1 MISKN
6 KNLFLKIYILFVII
20 ISVALIILQILGSKN
35 RIGYL
40 TDFNLNIERML
51 NLYDLENIIEDFTV
65 DGKLDEENIKNYLLT
80 NENITNYIYHFRIRY
95 YDKVFRNNDIYG
107 VYPDLSNL
115 PDYMEN
121 AEMEDKGSPYGNF
134 ISDRKTIEEDK
145 IDNVNYTLKPK
156 PLILYIVVIIA
167 IILLLIIPNTLD
179 IKFNI
184 NEYFDSKINNLSC
197 VIILLLLVFII
208 MFFSLKL
215 YNFNKYGLLIHYE
228 TYGDQSQFLTIASMV
243 KNEGWAPIPSER
255 LGAPFGRY
263 LGTYSMF
270 LLMNF
275 EIILMKIIS
284 IFFENPS
291 DILQISYCMI
301 FPITAI
307 ISFYVMRNINISKFM
322 SIFGSLIFSFVPF
335 IFFRNTSHYNY
346 ATIYFIPIT
355 ILLCIWLFQDDD
367 FLIPNNKFFKNK
379 KNIIAIFFMLLIANN
394 GGGYYQFFSCFLI
407 SITAISKLLKTKNIK
422 SLVPFI
428 ISIFTTV
435 LFFIVNFIPIIIY
448 KILNSNISI
457 LNDESRIWIEAEMAA
472 FKISHLFFNT
482 KISEKYYNSAML
494 VNENITEYS
503 GIIVIVGFLGLIL
516 YLFLN
521 KTYKK
526 QIVLL
531 LSELN
536 IFSVLLATMGGFGV
550 LFNYYFI
557 PIIRAYNRIS
567 IYIAYMSILAFCIFI
582 DKYFKKKNF
591 IFYIVFTVIFIFSLY
606 DQILNNTT
614 YNENEIKKY
623 ALDKEFIE
631 SIEKN
636 MPKNSSVYQFPNV
649 GFFGFFSGKI
659 HPGSYYR
666 NLIGYIFSKDL
677 RWSYGLEGTRK
688 EMEWYKMVNKMNAI
702 DLLNEISFAGF
713 DGLYIDKYLYGDEDY
728 INQLENDLI
737 NILGEPAVSA
747 ENGNLLF
754 FSLIDFKENKLD
766 KNYKPLINNYLLE
779 IAK

>member
-20 ISVALIILQILGSKN
+20 ISIALIILQILGSKN
-35 RIGYL
+35 RVGYL
-40 TDFNLNIERML
+40 TDFKLNVAKTLEL
-51 NLYDLENIIEDFTV
+51 NNLENINN
-65 DGKLDEENIKNYLLT
+65 KLDEEGLKNFILN

-95 YDKVFRNNDIYG
+95 YDKVFRNSDIYG

-121 AEMEDKGSPYGNF
+121 AEMEKGGSPYGNF
-134 ISDRKTIEEDK
+134 ISDKKLFEEEK
-145 IDNVNYTLKPK
+145 IDNVIYTLKVK
-156 PLILYIVVIIA
+156 GNIFYIVITIIVA
-167 IILLLIIPNTLD
+167 ISLMAISLFLH
-179 IKFNI
+179 IKFNTFVMKYDLLYV
-184 NEYFDSKINNLSC
+184 YF
-197 VIILLLLVFII
+197 LLIAVFII

-215 YNFNKYGLLIHYE
+215 YNFNKYGLLLHYE

-322 SIFGSLIFSFVPF
+322 SIFGSLVFTFVPY

-346 ATIYFIPIT
+346 ATMYFIPLT

-457 LNDESRIWIEAEMAA
+457 LDETRIWKEAEIYA

-482 KISEKYYNSAML
+482 KISEKYYKGAML

-557 PIIRAYNRIS
+557 PIIRSYNRIS

-591 IFYIVFTVIFIFSLY
+591 IFYIVFAVIFIFSLY

-649 GFFGFFSGKI
+649 GFYGFFSGKI

-688 EMEWYKMVNKMNAI
+688 EMEWYKTVNKMNAI

-728 INQLENDLI
+728 INRLENDLI

>member
-1 MISKN
+1 M
-6 KNLFLKIYILFVII
+6 
-20 ISVALIILQILGSKN
+20 
-35 RIGYL
+35 
-40 TDFNLNIERML
+40 
-51 NLYDLENIIEDFTV
+51 
-65 DGKLDEENIKNYLLT
+65 
-80 NENITNYIYHFRIRY
+80 
-95 YDKVFRNNDIYG
+95 
-107 VYPDLSNL
+107 
-115 PDYMEN
+115 
-121 AEMEDKGSPYGNF
+121 
-134 ISDRKTIEEDK
+134 
-145 IDNVNYTLKPK
+145 
-156 PLILYIVVIIA
+156 
-167 IILLLIIPNTLD
+167 
-179 IKFNI
+179 
-184 NEYFDSKINNLSC
+184 
-197 VIILLLLVFII
+197 
-208 MFFSLKL
+208 
-215 YNFNKYGLLIHYE
+215 
-228 TYGDQSQFLTIASMV
+228 
-243 KNEGWAPIPSER
+243 
-255 LGAPFGRY
+255 
-263 LGTYSMF
+263 
-270 LLMNF
+270 
-275 EIILMKIIS
+275 
-284 IFFENPS
+284 
-291 DILQISYCMI
+291 
-301 FPITAI
+301 
-307 ISFYVMRNINISKFM
+307 
-322 SIFGSLIFSFVPF
+322 
-335 IFFRNTSHYNY
+335 
-346 ATIYFIPIT
+346 YFIPLT

-457 LNDESRIWIEAEMAA
+457 LNDETRIWKEAEIYA

-482 KISEKYYNSAML
+482 KISEKYYKGAML

-614 YNENEIKKY
+614 YNEDKIKKY

-631 SIEKN
+631 SIEKI

-649 GFFGFFSGKI
+649 GFYGFFSGKM

-766 KNYKPLINNYLLE
+766 KNYKPLINNYLSE
-779 IAK
+779 AAK

>member
-1 MISKN
+1 MKSKN
-6 KNLFLKIYILFVII
+6 KNLFLKIYIPFVII
-20 ISVALIILQILGSKN
+20 TIIALVVLQILGSKK

-40 TDFNLNIERML
+40 TDFNLNIERTLEL
-51 NLYDLENIIEDFTV
+51 NNLTNINESFTI
-65 DGKLDEENIKNYLLT
+65 DGKLDEESIKNYIFT
-80 NENITNYIYHFRIRY
+80 NENITNYVYHFRIRY

-107 VYPDLSNL
+107 VYVDLSNL

-121 AEMEDKGSPYGNF
+121 AEMEAGGSPYGNF
-134 ISDRKTIEEDK
+134 ISDRKTIEEYK
-145 IDNVNYTLKPK
+145 IDNVGYTLKVKRNIFYIVIPIIVAISLMAI
-156 PLILYIVVIIA
+156 PLFLYMKFSSFFMKYDLLYIYY
-167 IILLLIIPNTLD
+167 LLIA
-179 IKFNI
+179 
-184 NEYFDSKINNLSC
+184 
-197 VIILLLLVFII
+197 VFVI

-215 YNFNKYGLLIHYE
+215 YNFDKYGLLLRYE

-243 KNEGWAPIPSER
+243 KNEGWAPIPTDR

-322 SIFGSLIFSFVPF
+322 SIFGSLIFTFVPY

-346 ATIYFIPIT
+346 ATMYFIPLT
-355 ILLCIWLFQDDD
+355 ILLCIWLFQYDD
-367 FLIPNNKFFKNK
+367 FLIPSKKFFKNK
-379 KNIIAIFFMLLIANN
+379 KNIIAIIFMILIANN

-407 SITAISKLLKTKNIK
+407 SITAISKLLKTKTIK
-422 SLVPFI
+422 SLIPFI

-435 LFFIVNFIPIIIY
+435 LFFIINFIPIIIY
-448 KILNSNISI
+448 KILNSNISV
-457 LNDESRIWIEAEMAA
+457 LNDETRIWQEAEFYA
-472 FKISHLFFNT
+472 FKISHILFNT
-482 KISEKYYNSAML
+482 KIFSEYYQTAML
-494 VNENITEYS
+494 VNENRTEYS
-503 GIIVIVGFLGLIL
+503 GIIVIAGFLGLIL

-526 QIVLL
+526 QTVLL

-550 LFNYYFI
+550 LFNYFI
-557 PIIRAYNRIS
+557 SPIIRAYNRIS

-591 IFYIVFTVIFIFSLY
+591 IFYIVFVIISVIVLY
-606 DQILNNTT
+606 EQIPNDIT
-614 YNENEIKKY
+614 YNENEMKKY

-631 SIEKN
+631 SIEKII
-636 MPKNSSVYQFPNV
+636 PKNSSIYQLPTV
-649 GFFGFFSGKI
+649 GFYEKFSDKNRG
-659 HPGSYYR
+659 PDYR

-677 RWSYGLEGTRK
+677 KWSYGLERTRK
-688 EMEWYKMVNKMNAI
+688 EIEWYQTVNKMNAV
-702 DLLNEISFAGF
+702 DLLNEISYAGF

-737 NILGEPAVSA
+737 NILGKPSIST

-766 KNYKPLINNYLLE
+766 KNYQPLINDYLSE
-779 IAK
+779 AK

>member
-20 ISVALIILQILGSKN
+20 ISIALIILQILGSKN
-35 RIGYL
+35 RVGYL
-40 TDFNLNIERML
+40 TDFKLNVAKTLEL
-51 NLYDLENIIEDFTV
+51 NNLENINN
-65 DGKLDEENIKNYLLT
+65 KLDEEGLKNFILN

-95 YDKVFRNNDIYG
+95 YDKVFRNSDIYG

-121 AEMEDKGSPYGNF
+121 AEMEKGGSPYGNF
-134 ISDRKTIEEDK
+134 ISDKKLFEEEK
-145 IDNVNYTLKPK
+145 IDNVIYTLKVK
-156 PLILYIVVIIA
+156 GNIFYIVITIIVA
-167 IILLLIIPNTLD
+167 ISLMAISLFLH
-179 IKFNI
+179 IKFNTFVMKYDLLYV
-184 NEYFDSKINNLSC
+184 YF
-197 VIILLLLVFII
+197 LLIAVFII

-215 YNFNKYGLLIHYE
+215 YNFNKYGLLLHYE

-322 SIFGSLIFSFVPF
+322 SIFGSLVFTFVPY

-346 ATIYFIPIT
+346 ATMYFIPLT

-457 LNDESRIWIEAEMAA
+457 LNDETRIWKEAEIYA

-482 KISEKYYNSAML
+482 KISEKYYKGAML

-557 PIIRAYNRIS
+557 PIIRSYNRIS

-591 IFYIVFTVIFIFSLY
+591 IFYIVFAVIFIFSLY

-649 GFFGFFSGKI
+649 GFYGFFSGKI
-659 HPGSYYR
+659 HQGSYYR

-688 EMEWYKMVNKMNAI
+688 EMEWYKTVNKMNAI

-728 INQLENDLI
+728 INRLENDLI

>member
-1 MISKN
+1 MKSKN
-6 KNLFLKIYILFVII
+6 KNLFLKIYIPFVII
-20 ISVALIILQILGSKN
+20 TIIALVVLQILGSKK

-40 TDFNLNIERML
+40 TEFNLNIERTLEL
-51 NLYDLENIIEDFTV
+51 NNSTNFAIDGGLEESR
-65 DGKLDEENIKNYLLT
+65 KNYLLT
-80 NENITNYIYHFRIRY
+80 NENITNYVYHFRIRY

-107 VYPDLSNL
+107 VYPDLSGL
-115 PDYMEN
+115 PDYMQN
-121 AEMEDKGSPYGNF
+121 AEMEAVGSPYGNF
-134 ISDRKTIEEDK
+134 ILDRKTIEEEK
-145 IDNVNYTLKPK
+145 IDNVVYTLKVK
-156 PLILYIVVIIA
+156 RNIFYIVITIIVA
-167 IILLLIIPNTLD
+167 ISLMAIPLFLY
-179 IKFNI
+179 IKFNSFAMKYDLLKYDLLYV
-184 NEYFDSKINNLSC
+184 YF
-197 VIILLLLVFII
+197 LLIAVFII

-215 YNFNKYGLLIHYE
+215 YNFNKYGLLLHYE

-243 KNEGWAPIPSER
+243 KNEGWAPIPTDR

-307 ISFYVMRNINISKFM
+307 ISFYVMRAINISKFM
-322 SIFGSLIFSFVPF
+322 SIFGSLIFTF
-335 IFFRNTSHYNY
+335 NTCILMRRTIHYNY
-346 ATIYFIPIT
+346 STIYFIPLT

-367 FLIPNNKFFKNK
+367 FLVPNKKFFKNK
-379 KNIIAIFFMLLIANN
+379 KNIIAIVFMMLIANN

-407 SITAISKLLKTKNIK
+407 CITAISKLLKTKNIK
-422 SLVPFI
+422 SLIPFI

-435 LFFIVNFIPIIIY
+435 LFFIINFVPIIIY
-448 KILNSNISI
+448 KILNSNISV
-457 LNDESRIWIEAEMAA
+457 LNDETRIWQEAEMYA
-472 FKISHLFFNT
+472 FKISHLILNT
-482 KISEKYYNSAML
+482 KIFKEYYQNAFL
-494 VNENITEYS
+494 VNENIREYS
-503 GIIVIVGFLGLIL
+503 GIIVAAGFLGLIL

-526 QIVLL
+526 QTVLL

-550 LFNYYFI
+550 LFNYFI
-557 PIIRAYNRIS
+557 SPIIRAYNRIS
-567 IYIAYMSILAFCIFI
+567 IYIAYISILAFCIFI

-591 IFYIVFTVIFIFSLY
+591 IFYIVFVIISVIVLY
-606 DQILNNTT
+606 DQIPNDIT
-614 YNENEIKKY
+614 YNENDMKKY

-631 SIEKN
+631 SIEKS

-649 GFFGFFSGKI
+649 GLYGIFSDKI
-659 HPGSYYR
+659 HPSAYYR

-677 RWSYGLEGTRK
+677 KWSYGLEGTRK
-688 EMEWYKMVNKMNAI
+688 EMEWYQTVNKMNAV
-702 DLLNEISFAGF
+702 DLLNEISYAGF

-737 NILGEPAVSA
+737 NILGKPSISA

-766 KNYKPLINNYLLE
+766 KNYQPLINDYLLE
-779 IAK
+779 AAK

>member
-1 MISKN
+1 MKSKN
-6 KNLFLKIYILFVII
+6 KNLFLKIYISFVIVTI
-20 ISVALIILQILGSKN
+20 IALVVLQILGSKK
-35 RIGYL
+35 RVGYL
-40 TDFNLNIERML
+40 TDFKLNVYKTLEL
-51 NLYDLENIIEDFTV
+51 NNLENINN
-65 DGKLDEENIKNYLLT
+65 KLDEEGLKNFILN
-80 NENITNYIYHFRIRY
+80 NENITNYIYQFRIRY
-95 YDKVFRNNDIYG
+95 YDKVFRNSDIYG

-115 PDYMEN
+115 PDYMQN
-121 AEMEDKGSPYGNF
+121 AEMDEDGSPYGDF
-134 ISDRKTIEEDK
+134 ISDKKTIEEEK
-145 IDNVNYTLKPK
+145 IDNVIYTLKVK
-156 PLILYIVVIIA
+156 GNIFYIVITIIVA
-167 IILLLIIPNTLD
+167 ILLMAISLFLH
-179 IKFNI
+179 IKFNTFVMKYDLLYV
-184 NEYFDSKINNLSC
+184 YF
-197 VIILLLLVFII
+197 LLIAVFII

-215 YNFNKYGLLIHYE
+215 YNFNKYGLLLHYE

-322 SIFGSLIFSFVPF
+322 SIFGSLVFTFVPY
-335 IFFRNTSHYNY
+335 IFFRITSHYNY

-457 LNDESRIWIEAEMAA
+457 LNDETRIWKEAEIYA
-472 FKISHLFFNT
+472 FKISHMLFNS
-482 KISEKYYNSAML
+482 KIFKEYYQTAML
-494 VNENITEYS
+494 VNENISEYS

-526 QIVLL
+526 QTVLL

-536 IFSVLLATMGGFGV
+536 IFSVLLATMGGFAV
-550 LFNYYFI
+550 LFNYFI
-557 PIIRAYNRIS
+557 SPIIRSYNRIS

-591 IFYIVFTVIFIFSLY
+591 IFYIVFAVIFIFSLY
-606 DQILNNTT
+606 EQIPNDIT

-631 SIEKN
+631 SIEKI

-649 GFFGFFSGKI
+649 GFYGFFSGKI
-659 HPGSYYR
+659 HQASYYR

-688 EMEWYKMVNKMNAI
+688 EMEWYKTVNKMNAI